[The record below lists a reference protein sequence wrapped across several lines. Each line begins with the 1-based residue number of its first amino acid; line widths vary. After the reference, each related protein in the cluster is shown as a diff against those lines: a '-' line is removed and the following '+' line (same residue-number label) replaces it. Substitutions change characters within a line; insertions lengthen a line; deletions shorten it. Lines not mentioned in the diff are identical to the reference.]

1 MTLVRVR
8 PKGQITIPARIA
20 EEARIKPDDTLEI
33 VYANGV
39 ITLVPAARKE
49 LGNSVMSFAGIARG
63 TWGNTT
69 AEVDVCLEESRASW
83 ER

>member
-33 VYANGV
+33 AYANGV

-49 LGNSVMSFAGIARG
+49 LANSVMSFAGIARG
-63 TWGNTT
+63 TWGNTA
-69 AEVDVCLEESRASW
+69 AEMDAWVEESRASW